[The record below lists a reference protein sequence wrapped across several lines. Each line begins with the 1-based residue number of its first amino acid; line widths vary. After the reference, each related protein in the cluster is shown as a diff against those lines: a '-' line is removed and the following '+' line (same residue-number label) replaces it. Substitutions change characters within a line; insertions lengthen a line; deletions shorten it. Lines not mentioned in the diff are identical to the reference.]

1 MKQFLLS
8 MLGGLAAL
16 FIFFLIVPFL
26 LIGAIAGSIEGA
38 AEKTAANA
46 AVLELDLREGLRDQD
61 STSPFGGF
69 GGPSMSV
76 MRVVQTLRYAESDRK
91 VKALLVRLPEGGM
104 APAAADELRLAFRR
118 FRAAN
123 KPIIAHT
130 QGLYPDGMV
139 VSTYELGAAT
149 GELWMQPTASFQATG
164 VTTSEIFLKRLFDK
178 YQVRAEFEQRYEYK
192 NAVNPYLHDD
202 FTPAHREATLSWMT
216 SIYNSALNQAAAD
229 RKLAPAALKAAIEG
243 GPWSAEDAR
252 ARGLVD
258 RIGHVRAAQDS
269 LLSRAGDGS
278 KLIDFDD
285 YAASIALTGRQ
296 RGPAI
301 AVINAEGPIITGAG
315 EADPFARESTIY
327 SDEIAEAFDK
337 AIEDKDVKAI
347 VFRVSSPGGSDTA
360 SDQILDAVLRAKKA
374 GKPVVVSMGTYAASG
389 GYWISS
395 QASHI
400 VANPSTLTGSIGVY
414 GGKFVLGDLAARFGL
429 DMRDLSVGGDYSNTF
444 SPTNSMTPAQRAAF
458 SAWMDRIY
466 ESFINKV
473 ATGRRLPPARVREI
487 AKGRVWTG
495 AQALQLG
502 LVDELGGFNTAVAR
516 AKVLAKIPADQ
527 EVRLKRFPA
536 ELGFFEA
543 LSEAMGVSSQSART
557 LAAAGWVLSDP
568 RAEALMDEIADARMR
583 EGGRA
588 AVMSHERVPEPM
600 H

>member
-1 MKQFLLS
+1 MS

-26 LIGAIAGSIEGA
+26 LIGVIAGSIEGA
-38 AEKTAANA
+38 AEKTTAQA

-61 STSPFGGF
+61 STSPFGAF
-69 GGPSMSV
+69 GGPGMSV
-76 MRVVQTLRYAESDRK
+76 MRAVHTLRYAETDNK

-139 VSTYELGAAT
+139 VSTYELGAAS

-164 VTTSEIFLKRLFDK
+164 MATSEIFLKRLFDK

-192 NAVNPYLHDD
+192 NAVNPFLHDD
-202 FTPAHREATLSWMT
+202 FTPAHREATMSWMT
-216 SIYNSALNQAAAD
+216 SIFNSSLNQAAAD
-229 RKLAPAALKAAIEG
+229 RKLTPAALKAAIEG
-243 GPWSAEDAR
+243 GPWSAEEAR
-252 ARGLVD
+252 ARRLVD
-258 RIGHVRAAQDS
+258 RIGHVRAAQDA

-278 KLIDFDD
+278 KMIDFHD
-285 YAASIALTGRQ
+285 YAATVALAGRQ

-315 EADPFARESTIY
+315 EVDPFARESTIY
-327 SDEIAEAFDK
+327 SDEIAEAFDE
-337 AIEDKDVKAI
+337 AIKDRDVKAI

-360 SDQILDAVLRAKKA
+360 SDQILDAVVRAKKA

-429 DMRDLSVGGDYSNTF
+429 DMRDVSVGGDYANTF
-444 SPTNSMTPAQRAAF
+444 SPTSSFTPAQRAAF

-473 ATGRRLPPARVREI
+473 AVGRRLPPARVREI

-516 AKVLAKIPADQ
+516 AKALAKIPADQ
-527 EVRLKRFPA
+527 EVRLKRYPA
-536 ELGFFEA
+536 EKGFFEA
-543 LSEAMGVSSQSART
+543 LSEAMGVSSNSART

-568 RAEALMDEIADARMR
+568 RAEALLDEMAEARMR

-588 AVMSHERVPEPM
+588 AVLTHERVD
-600 H
+600 